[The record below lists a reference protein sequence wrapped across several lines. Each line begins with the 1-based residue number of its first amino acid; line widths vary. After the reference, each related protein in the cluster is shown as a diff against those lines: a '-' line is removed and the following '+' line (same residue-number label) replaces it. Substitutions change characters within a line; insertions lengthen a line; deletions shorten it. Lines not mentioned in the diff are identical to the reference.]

1 MKLILALFAV
11 VLVAVIAVLAAL
23 SANPVV
29 TVEPPVKAIGA
40 ATPVRAEITAAY
52 GIRRFTALVE
62 QNGKQYTVFEK
73 RTPSRRLLFMR
84 HREDPQS
91 ISFLAGKLRAPAL
104 HDGKATLIVEAQS
117 NDFVG
122 RTVSAS
128 FDVDVVLEPP
138 RLAVDEAQH
147 YINQGGAEL
156 VTFTVSGDWNEA
168 GVKVGPYTFTSYPLP
183 GRPKNERF
191 SLFVFPWDLP
201 VDTVPHVYA
210 RGAAGNEVTGRF
222 WFKIFPKPFR
232 ARDLEITDA
241 FLDKVVNQIDPGGS
255 GDLLTRFLRING
267 DLRKKDNQQLSDL
280 RLKTEPRLLWS
291 GPFAQLANSQVEA
304 HFADVRSYIYK
315 GKKVD
320 QQVHLG
326 FDLASTQHVPVLAAN
341 DGRVVWAS
349 DLGIYGNCIVL
360 DHGYGLQSIYG
371 HMSQIDVK
379 VGDMV
384 KKGQAMGHSGST
396 GLAGGDH
403 VHFSM
408 QIDGVQTNPVEWFD
422 EHWIH
427 DRILSKLASGAG
439 SQPAAAS
446 QAATTAS
453 NGAIRNP

>member
-1 MKLILALFAV
+1 MKLILAFVAV
-11 VLVAVIAVLAAL
+11 LLVAVIAVLAAL

-40 ATPVRAEITAAY
+40 STPVKAEITAAY
-52 GIRRFTALVE
+52 GIRRFTAVVE
-62 QNGKQYTVFEK
+62 QNGARHTVFEK
-73 RTPSRRLLFMR
+73 RTPAHRLLFMR
-84 HREDPQS
+84 HREAPQS

-122 RTVSAS
+122 RTVSAT

-138 RLAVDEAQH
+138 RLTVDEAQH

-210 RGAAGNEVTGRF
+210 RSAAGSEVTGRF

-232 ARDLEITDA
+232 TRDLEITDA

-326 FDLASTQHVPVLAAN
+326 FDLAATQHVPVLAAN

-379 VGDMV
+379 AGDMV

-427 DRILSKLASGAG
+427 DRILSKLAPQG
-439 SQPAAAS
+439 AAA
-446 QAATTAS
+446 AK
-453 NGAIRNP
+453 